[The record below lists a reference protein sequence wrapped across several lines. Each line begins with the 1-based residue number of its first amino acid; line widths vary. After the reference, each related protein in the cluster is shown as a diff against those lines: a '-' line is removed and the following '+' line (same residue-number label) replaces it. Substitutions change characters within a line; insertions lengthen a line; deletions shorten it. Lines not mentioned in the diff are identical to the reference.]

1 MVSPMSRIQAPC
13 ASSALVSTLEEF
25 ISKAETFLKNHYKKD
40 MSSVDVRQIMQAIS
54 NLQLDV
60 DTERLEQ
67 EFDLHCDRKDLE
79 ADYYDSAWF

>member
-1 MVSPMSRIQAPC
+1 MFQIQAPC
-13 ASSALVSTLEEF
+13 PLSALASTLEEF
-25 ISKAETFLKNHYKKD
+25 ISKADTFLKNHYKED
-40 MSSVDVRQIMQAIS
+40 ISSIDVRQIMQAIN